1 MSKNS
6 NVSINLNKFLNNI
19 SLKKQYIKNLQT
31 QTLLLNTI
39 KQKNYKLLNS
49 SLLKK
54 QSISAN
60 QDHVIMYII
69 DITFLRSNTLL
80 HVMDISGKL
89 KFFCSAGYLKH
100 KGKSKKARF
109 SVFKGIYR
117 LLVTKLRFLKGKPLA
132 LHLKNVG
139 FNKFWMIKKLKT
151 KFFIKTVKIFNSFP
165 HNGCRKKKVRRKKF
179 KKKRR
184 NG

>member
-89 KFFCSAGYLKH
+89 KFFCSAVYLKH
-100 KGKSKKARF
+100 K
-109 SVFKGIYR
+109 
-117 LLVTKLRFLKGKPLA
+117 
-132 LHLKNVG
+132 
-139 FNKFWMIKKLKT
+139 
-151 KFFIKTVKIFNSFP
+151 
-165 HNGCRKKKVRRKKF
+165 
-179 KKKRR
+179 
-184 NG
+184 